1 MKKHQL
7 QKRKAKRLFEITQFE
22 RAAESQGYLKIAG
35 VDEAGR
41 GPLAGPVVAAAC
53 ILPKDFY
60 IDKINDSKKL
70 SHELR
75 EEIYHMLT
83 THPDVIYGVGIVDA
97 FIIDQINILQATL
110 QAMAAAIVYLRERPD
125 FVLIDGNKKPSI
137 QIPCQTVVQGD
148 TLSQSIMAAA
158 IIAKV
163 TRDRQMV
170 EFDQQFPQYGFK
182 THKGYPTLEH
192 IAALKQWGPCPL
204 HRKSYQPVKEAL

>member
-83 THPDVIYGVGIVDA
+83 THPDVIYGVGIVGA